1 MKATNKVYQMS
12 NNQKKAIYLFNAEKP
27 QGEMFSLTKDE
38 IQAMLEDGWVDT
50 PALLDLPV
58 NMDTGLTLEKVNNA
72 DPKELISVIEGYG
85 FIVLTPEQLAA
96 QAEKMANAALNADN
110 LTDATVLE
118 QAKLRGFVGDD
129 VELEEKDHE
138 EEVLLSVEEQFEVEP
153 EVLTKPELIQYG
165 NEVFGLELK
174 MTMKEATLIDK
185 IKEAKNAE

>member
-1 MKATNKVYQMS
+1 MS